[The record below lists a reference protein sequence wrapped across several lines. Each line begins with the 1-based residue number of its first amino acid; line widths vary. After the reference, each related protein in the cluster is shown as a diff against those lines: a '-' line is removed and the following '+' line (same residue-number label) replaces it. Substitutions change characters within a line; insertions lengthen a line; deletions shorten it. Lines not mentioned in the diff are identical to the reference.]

1 MSRSP
6 RRRGAKPAAARP
18 APGKQANRGY
28 KIRDVVASAGKARFV
43 AFLAVPVLAI
53 VLIMGASDDV
63 RAQADIIGQVLGS
76 VLAAVVT
83 AVLSSNRPRKRHS

>member
-28 KIRDVVASAGKARFV
+28 KIRAVVASAGKARFV

-83 AVLSSNRPRKRHS
+83 AVLSSNRPRKRRS